1 MFQKFIFAAAIVFA
15 LSAASTTRA
24 QGGNS
29 ISGQVYNTANRP
41 VANLHVEL
49 LSDFDSIMGRTKT
62 DGIGRY
68 LFSNLQRGN
77 YQVRVIT
84 AGTNYIS
91 QTARVEI
98 FTIST
103 APGRG
108 RASEIYNFTLKTV
121 DEEKSRGLT
130 KSPSTL
136 FSQDVP
142 EAARKSYED
151 AIAKLDKNQGG
162 VEALEGL
169 KKAIE
174 IFPRYY
180 MALERLGSEYVKQ
193 QQYAQSLD
201 ILNRAIA
208 VNPKGYL
215 SYYALGIAQY
225 NLKQGEDSI
234 QSLRKSVSLAPQSV
248 NGQFWLGIVLF
259 KSGKFNEAEAPLK
272 RAYEL
277 GGSQIPDVHMF
288 LAQIYS
294 HDKRYQEAID
304 ELELFLK
311 EAPNAGDA
319 EKIKDIIK
327 RLREKIT
334 HQEKQRYFAG

>member
-1 MFQKFIFAAAIVFA
+1 MFKKFVFAAAIVFA
-15 LSAASTTRA
+15 LSVASTTKA

-49 LSDFDSIMGRTKT
+49 LSDFDSLIGRTKT

-68 LFSNLQRGN
+68 LFVNLARGN

-84 AGTNYIS
+84 AGTNYVS

-121 DEEKSRGLT
+121 DEEKSKGHS

-136 FSQDVP
+136 FSQEVP
-142 EAARKSYED
+142 DTARKLYEE
-151 AIAKLDKNQGG
+151 AVEKLDKNQSG
-162 VEALEGL
+162 VEALDGL

-174 IFPRYY
+174 IFPQYY
-180 MALERLGSEYVKQ
+180 MALERLGSEYVKL
-193 QQYAQSLD
+193 QQYSQSLD
-201 ILNRAIA
+201 FLNRAIA
-208 VNPKGYL
+208 INPKGYL

-259 KSGKFNEAEAPLK
+259 KTGKFKEAEESLK
-272 RAYEL
+272 RAYEI

-294 HDKRYQEAID
+294 HDKRYPEAVN

-311 EAPNAGDA
+311 EAPNAGDV
-319 EKIKDIIK
+319 ERIKNVIK
-327 RLREKIT
+327 QLREKMT
-334 HQEKQRYFAG
+334 TQEKQQS